1 MNTDA
6 LFVGMNIKNYKEL
19 CMLTNEE
26 TKTGKSKILQ
36 LENFSRFINWHKI
49 GQKFIIDEI
58 YDSPKEKQDKRS
70 SGNNNV
76 YCKYIEIILLN
87 HLNHCDDNVNSL
99 TFCKWYEILGMVGHD
114 YNKYYS
120 DMDKLLE
127 FENNLDIQNIK
138 DFYMRSGMRMRK
150 ILLDSLRNLQKRK
163 LISFEE
169 EMIVTYKTKYGSET
183 IVAGDIEK
191 EDILN
196 TEYEILHDELK
207 LNNIFQVY
215 LKGLQ
220 DTYYKRVQEKIFDLY
235 GYTKY
240 YRRVKIISVKK
251 SIIRSEIYLD
261 KIKMAKEILNNHIVE
276 FIDHDAY
283 MKEKGNRWVNNN
295 YTEAQMYLSNKL
307 IKLQEE
313 T

>member
-87 HLNHCDDNVNSL
+87 HLSHCDNNVNSL

-127 FENNLDIQNIK
+127 FEDNLDIIPVL
-138 DFYMRSGMRMRK
+138 S
-150 ILLDSLRNLQKRK
+150 LDL
-163 LISFEE
+163 
-169 EMIVTYKTKYGSET
+169 KT
-183 IVAGDIEK
+183 
-191 EDILN
+191 ILN
-196 TEYEILHDELK
+196 SNLPLPSSLTGTSNPSQVDVATDPTILASSL
-207 LNNIFQVY
+207 
-215 LKGLQ
+215 
-220 DTYYKRVQEKIFDLY
+220 
-235 GYTKY
+235 
-240 YRRVKIISVKK
+240 
-251 SIIRSEIYLD
+251 
-261 KIKMAKEILNNHIVE
+261 
-276 FIDHDAY
+276 
-283 MKEKGNRWVNNN
+283 
-295 YTEAQMYLSNKL
+295 
-307 IKLQEE
+307 
-313 T
+313 